1 MAEQIQVNFALLG
14 QSADT
19 LNTTAK
25 NLQGY
30 MQTLKSDLQAMY
42 GSWLGNSSD
51 AAKVLINKLIN
62 ETDDVAS
69 HIATFSTQVHSAQE
83 TQQQLE
89 QQITGLF
96 SNAQ

>member
-1 MAEQIQVNFALLG
+1 MADQIQVNFALLG

-19 LNTTAK
+19 LKTTAS
-25 NLQGY
+25 NLQNY
-30 MQTLKSDLQAMY
+30 MQQLNSDLQAMY

-51 AAKVLINKLIN
+51 AAKTLINKLIG

-69 HIATFSTQVHSAQE
+69 HIGTFSTQVTSAQE

-89 QQITGLF
+89 QQITALF